1 MSGAPGRRHNRAVH
15 HESELPSPPDTVV
28 LLHGLWMSGWA
39 MVRQRGWLADC
50 GYRVDTFRY
59 ATVRRALDDNARALA
74 AHVRAL
80 PARRLHLV
88 GHSLGGLVI
97 LRMLALAP
105 DARIGRAVLLGSPVR
120 GSGVARTLQRV
131 RLGRAIL
138 GHSLPAWDDAIHA
151 LPRWP
156 CAVGM
161 IAGRIA
167 FGAGLILKSDLGPN
181 DGTVAVAET
190 ELPSFDDHLVL
201 PVSHTGMLL
210 SRRVAFATC
219 RFLAQGRFPGG
230 GEA

>member
-1 MSGAPGRRHNRAVH
+1 MSGAPARRHNRAVH
-15 HESELPSPPDTVV
+15 RESEPQSAPDTVV

-39 MVRQRGWLADC
+39 MVRQRRWLAEC
-50 GYRVDTFRY
+50 GYGVDLFRY
-59 ATVRRALDDNARALA
+59 ATVRPALDDNARALA

-80 PARRLHLV
+80 RGARLHLV

-105 DARIGRAVLLGSPVR
+105 DVRLGRVVLLGSPVR

-138 GHSLPAWDDAIHA
+138 GRSLPAWDDGVHA

-156 CAVGM
+156 CPVGM
-161 IAGRIA
+161 IAGRVA
-167 FGAGLILKSDLGPN
+167 FGAGLLLKSDLGPN

-210 SRRVAFATC
+210 SHRVALATC
-219 RFLAQGRFPGG
+219 RFLAHGRFGG
-230 GEA
+230 GSDA

>member
-1 MSGAPGRRHNRAVH
+1 MSGAPDGRHNHAVH
-15 HESELPSPPDTVV
+15 RASEPPSPAETVV

-39 MVRQRGWLADC
+39 MVRQRRWLAEC
-50 GYRVDTFRY
+50 GYAVDLFRY

-80 PARRLHLV
+80 PGTRLHLV

-105 DARIGRAVLLGSPVR
+105 DTRVGRVVLIGSPVR
-120 GSGVARTLQRV
+120 GSGVAGTLQRV
-131 RLGRAIL
+131 QLGRAIL
-138 GHSLPAWDDAIHA
+138 GQSLPAWDDTVHA

-156 CAVGM
+156 CPVGM
-161 IAGRIA
+161 IAGRVA
-167 FGAGLILKSDLGPN
+167 FGAGLLLKRDLGPN

-190 ELPSFDDHLVL
+190 ELPSFDDHLIL

-210 SRRVAFATC
+210 SRRVARATC
-219 RFLAQGRFPGG
+219 RFLAHGRFAGSGAP
-230 GEA
+230 